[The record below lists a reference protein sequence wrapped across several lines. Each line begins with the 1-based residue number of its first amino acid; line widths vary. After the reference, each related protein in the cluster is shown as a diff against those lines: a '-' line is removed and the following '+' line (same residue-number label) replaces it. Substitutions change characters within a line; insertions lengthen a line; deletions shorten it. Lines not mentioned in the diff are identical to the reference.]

1 MIIISNLA
9 ALVNIIICTVIALT
23 LMLYQ
28 RSGARHRPGISFM
41 AYLIVLGYASIPL
54 RSIYGLYHES
64 NWLVVLVNLLICVAV
79 LRVRG
84 NVARLMDMWHR

>member
-1 MIIISNLA
+1 MIINNLA

-28 RSGARHRPGISFM
+28 RSGARHRPGISFI

-54 RSIYGLYHES
+54 RSIYGLYQES
-64 NWLVVLVNLLICVAV
+64 HWLVVLVNVLICAAV
-79 LRVRG
+79 LKVRG
-84 NVARLMDMWHR
+84 NVAKLIDIWRG